1 MGFHEQTKRSQ
12 WFHSNKKLKNTAVQ
26 YDLRVYIERYG
37 VQIIFLLDTVLEVG
51 NFVKIC
57 SREKFTTA

>member
-1 MGFHEQTKRSQ
+1 
-12 WFHSNKKLKNTAVQ
+12 LKNTAVQ
-26 YDLRVYIERYG
+26 YDLRVYIERNG